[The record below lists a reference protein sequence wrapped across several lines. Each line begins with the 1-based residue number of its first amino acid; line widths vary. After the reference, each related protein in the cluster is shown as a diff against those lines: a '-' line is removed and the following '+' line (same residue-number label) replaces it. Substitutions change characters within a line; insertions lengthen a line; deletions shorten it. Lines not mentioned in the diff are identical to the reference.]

1 MKALAGEPT
10 PLEAVHVYTPA
21 SSWDDHDVHGNDDGD
36 DDDVHGNDDG
46 DDDDVH
52 GNDDGDDDED
62 NDRTNTLPMEGTT
75 SSRVC
80 KVVSPLGKKP
90 SWKRHLRS
98 GQKILKSQNL
108 NIKCFTIG
116 QKVVLKR
123 HLCSGQNSK
132 KNSWHGH
139 EHNYPQTN
147 DNDNSVN
154 SVGLNKK

>member
-21 SSWDDHDVHGNDDGD
+21 SSWDDHDDNDDNDVHGNDDGD
-36 DDDVHGNDDG
+36 NDDVCGNDDG

-90 SWKRHLRS
+90 SWKDVFAQDEIPKNISHQNWARS
-98 GQKILKSQNL
+98 CPEKTFVAQD
-108 NIKCFTIG
+108 
-116 QKVVLKR
+116 
-123 HLCSGQNSK
+123 K
-132 KNSWHGH
+132 KPYWN
-139 EHNYPQTN
+139 
-147 DNDNSVN
+147 
-154 SVGLNKK
+154 